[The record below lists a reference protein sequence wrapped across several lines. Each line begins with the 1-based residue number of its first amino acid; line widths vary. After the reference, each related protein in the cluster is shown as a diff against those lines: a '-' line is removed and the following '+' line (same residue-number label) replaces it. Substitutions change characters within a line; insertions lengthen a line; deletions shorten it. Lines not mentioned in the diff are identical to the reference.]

1 MVVARWPQKSIHAS
15 NLLCNLKFLVVI
27 TSEVYNLGET
37 KIDYIGLCIMDLG
50 TSSAYSTLKMSD
62 LNKN

>member
-1 MVVARWPQKSIHAS
+1 MVVALWPQKSLHAS
-15 NLLCNLKFLVVI
+15 NLLCNLKFWY
-27 TSEVYNLGET
+27 EVYNLGET
-37 KIDYIGLCIMDLG
+37 KIDYIGLCSMDLG